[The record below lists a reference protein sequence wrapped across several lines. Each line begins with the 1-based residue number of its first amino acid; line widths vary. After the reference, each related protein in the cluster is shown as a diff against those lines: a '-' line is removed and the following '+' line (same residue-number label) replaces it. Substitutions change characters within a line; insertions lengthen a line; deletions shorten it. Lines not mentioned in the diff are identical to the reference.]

1 MKFILA
7 LTLLIA
13 ATVASATVNSRQG
26 ANDTNKTAAFGEG
39 KMTTDIQEE
48 EEDLMM
54 GTQAKRDQQR
64 RKRESERE
72 LVRLRK
78 EESIRR
84 NQRSGINNGFVP

>member
-1 MKFILA
+1 MKLIIA
-7 LTLLIA
+7 LTLLIT
-13 ATVASATVNSRQG
+13 ATAASATVNSRQG
-26 ANDTNKTAAFGEG
+26 ANDTNRTAAFGEG
-39 KMTTDIQEE
+39 NNTTEIQEE
-48 EEDLMM
+48 EDLTM
-54 GTQAKRDQQR
+54 GTKPQRDQRR

>member
-1 MKFILA
+1 MKFIIA
-7 LTLLIA
+7 LMLLIA

-26 ANDTNKTAAFGEG
+26 ANDANKTAAFGEG

-48 EEDLMM
+48 EDLTI
-54 GTQAKRDQQR
+54 GTQAERDQQR
-64 RKRESERE
+64 RNRESERE

>member
-1 MKFILA
+1 MKNLIVIALFVSASSVLA
-7 LTLLIA
+7 VSKQRPGSNNGNI
-13 ATVASATVNSRQG
+13 
-26 ANDTNKTAAFGEG
+26 TAAPGEG
-39 KMTTDIQEE
+39 TQTTEIQEE
-48 EEDLMM
+48 EDLTI
-54 GTQAKRDQQR
+54 GTKAQRDQQR